1 MSQYNPS
8 STLENYHT
16 VGTATVSSVTEEFAV
31 LEDYGPLT
39 ADQLQTMRD
48 GGWRLMFPPQVT
60 EDEPNVSVYI
70 YTFQQENLEQYR

>member
-8 STLENYHT
+8 STLENYML
-16 VGTATVSSVTEEFAV
+16 VGTAEVSSVTEEFAV
-31 LEDYGPLT
+31 LADTGPLC
-39 ADQLQTMRD
+39 AHQLQTMRD

-60 EDEPNVSVYI
+60 DDEPRMYI